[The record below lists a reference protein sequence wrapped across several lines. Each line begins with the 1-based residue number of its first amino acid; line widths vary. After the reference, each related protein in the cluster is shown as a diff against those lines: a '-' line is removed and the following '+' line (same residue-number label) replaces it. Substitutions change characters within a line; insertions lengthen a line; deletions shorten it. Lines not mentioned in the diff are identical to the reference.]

1 MTSSP
6 SAGPKLLAKTWTRS
20 RNCMAS
26 IVFDAS
32 AILALLRDEPGADVV
47 AQYIGDGLMSAV
59 NLQEVVKGLLR
70 REIPVDAA
78 VAMLDALHLDVRPH
92 GRDDAIAAAKL
103 YPATR
108 EFGSGLGDRT
118 CMALAISEGIP
129 VLTADREWARIE
141 IPGLKLLLAR

>member
-1 MTSSP
+1 
-6 SAGPKLLAKTWTRS
+6 
-20 RNCMAS
+20 MAS

-47 AQYIGDGLMSAV
+47 AHHVGDGLISAV
-59 NLQEVVKGLLR
+59 NFQEVIKGLLR
-70 REIPVDAA
+70 REVPIDAA
-78 VAMLDALHLDVRPH
+78 LVMLDALHLDVRPH

-103 YPATR
+103 YDATK

-118 CMALAISEGIP
+118 CMALAIAEGLP